1 MNKLTLLSF
10 IIAGA
15 LIFFAFIFS
24 KSNTPTDVVIPENNV
39 SIVDGVQVVEILAKG
54 GYFPE
59 KSVAKAGIPT
69 ILRFKTNG
77 TFDCSSIVRV
87 PSLDITKNL
96 PPSGSLDVDLGS
108 PKAGVMQGT
117 CGMGM
122 YPYEIDF
129 QE

>member
-10 IIAGA
+10 VIAGA
-15 LIFFAFIFS
+15 LIFFAFTFS
-24 KSNTPTDVVIPENNV
+24 KSNPLPNDVPENNV

-69 ILRFKTNG
+69 ILRLKTSG
-77 TFDCSSIVRV
+77 TFDCSSIVRI
-87 PSLDITKNL
+87 PSLNITKNL
-96 PPSGSLDVDLGS
+96 PPSGGLDVDLGS

>member
-1 MNKLTLLSF
+1 MNKLTLISF
-10 IIAGA
+10 IVAGA
-15 LIFFAFIFS
+15 LIFFAFTFS
-24 KSNTPTDVVIPENNV
+24 KPNTPTDVVIPENNV
-39 SIVDGVQVVEILAKG
+39 SIVDGVQIVEILAKG

-69 ILRFKTNG
+69 ILRLKTNG
-77 TFDCSSIVRV
+77 TFDCSSIVRI
-87 PSLDITKNL
+87 PSLNITKNL

-108 PKAGVMQGT
+108 PTAGVMQGT